1 MNKNLLAEMARAGF
15 TNKALA
21 EKADVGEVAFGNKIK
36 GKTEWQL
43 KEMLAIQ
50 KILNEEL
57 NATYSLD
64 YLFKKF

>member
-21 EKADVGEVAFGNKIK
+21 EKVDVGEVAFGNKIK

>member
-21 EKADVGEVAFGNKIK
+21 EKTGIGEVAFGNKIK

-43 KEMLAIQ
+43 KEMIAIQ
-50 KILNEEL
+50 NTINEEL
-57 NATYSLD
+57 GTSYTLD